1 MKKLRK
7 DNGGYALV
15 YVLIVVLVLCAVAVS
30 VCTAALKNY
39 QAQERSIRQTQQL
52 YQAEGE
58 IEKFVAL
65 AEAVSN
71 VSSRL
76 TVSGTYVS
84 EDAATEDA
92 ATENAVKNKAKDAA
106 KKKYEEYLADLV
118 TDLVSSLA
126 SGYTLTLDTSD
137 SDRESYKFTLT
148 YKNDTV
154 CIKTEISMALIYD
167 VEMTKQTLSDGTT
180 KVTYT
185 AKVSKATHSYN
196 TYTITHLTAKGE

>member
-1 MKKLRK
+1 MKKLWK

-71 VSSRL
+71 VSSL

-84 EDAATEDA
+84 ENAATED
-92 ATENAVKNKAKDAA
+92 AVKNKAKDEA
-106 KKKYEEYLADLV
+106 KTKYEEYLK
-118 TDLVSSLA
+118 SLA
-126 SGYTLTLDTSD
+126 SGYTLTLDTSH
-137 SDRESYKFTLT
+137 SDRESCKFTLT

-154 CIKTEISMALIYD
+154 CIKTEIKMNLEYEVKI
-167 VEMTKQTLSDGTT
+167 VKRETLLDGTQ
-180 KVTYT
+180 KITYT

-196 TYTITHLTAKGE
+196 TYTITHLTAEKGGASE

>member
-1 MKKLRK
+1 MKKLRT

-39 QAQERSIRQTQQL
+39 QAQEESVRQTQQL

-76 TVSGTYVS
+76 TVSGTTYVS
-84 EDAATEDA
+84 EDA
-92 ATENAVKNKAKDAA
+92 ATENAVKNKAKDEA
-106 KKKYEEYLADLV
+106 KTKYEEYLK
-118 TDLVSSLA
+118 SLA
-126 SGYTLTLDTSD
+126 SGYTLNLDTNH
-137 SDRESYKFTLT
+137 SDRESCKFTLI

-154 CIKTEISMALIYD
+154 CIETEISMALIYD

-185 AKVSKATHSYN
+185 AKVSKATHSYI
-196 TYTITHLTAKGE
+196 TYTITHLTVKGG

>member
-1 MKKLRK
+1 MKKLWK

-65 AEAVSN
+65 AE
-71 VSSRL
+71 
-76 TVSGTYVS
+76 
-84 EDAATEDA
+84 D
-92 ATENAVKNKAKDAA
+92 
-106 KKKYEEYLADLV
+106 
-118 TDLVSSLA
+118 VSSLTDSA
-126 SGYTLTLDTSD
+126 ECDSESEAKDKAKAAYETYLKSLVNPPTSGYTLTPDTPDTGSD
-137 SDRESYKFTLT
+137 SYTFTLT
-148 YKNDTV
+148 YANAAVRIETK
-154 CIKTEISMALIYD
+154 IKMNLEYEVKKIEKEEELP
-167 VEMTKQTLSDGTT
+167 DGT
-180 KVTYT
+180 KKITYT

-196 TYTITHLTAKGE
+196 TYTITHLTAEKGGTSE

>member
-1 MKKLRK
+1 MKKLWK
-7 DNGGYALV
+7 DTGGYALI

-76 TVSGTYVS
+76 TVSGTTYVS
-84 EDAATEDA
+84 EDA
-92 ATENAVKNKAKDAA
+92 ATENAVKDKAKDEA
-106 KKKYEEYLADLV
+106 KTKYEEYLK
-118 TDLVSSLA
+118 SLA
-126 SGYTLTLDTSD
+126 SGYTLNLDTNH
-137 SDRESYKFTLT
+137 SDRESCKFTLI

-154 CIKTEISMALIYD
+154 CIETEISMALIYD
-167 VEMTKQTLSDGTT
+167 VEMTKQMLSDGTT

-196 TYTITHLTAKGE
+196 TYTITHLTAKGG